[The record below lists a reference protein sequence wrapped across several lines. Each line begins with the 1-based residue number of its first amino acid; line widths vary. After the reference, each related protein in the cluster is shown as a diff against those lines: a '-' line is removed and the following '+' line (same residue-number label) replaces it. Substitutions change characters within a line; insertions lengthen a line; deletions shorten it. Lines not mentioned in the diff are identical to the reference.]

1 MSTLPLVPPPPPE
14 VAHRDSS
21 VIPLRPAASSSTYA
35 AHLAEQVVASDPVFA
50 MEFAAAILQ
59 ALPCPG

>member
-1 MSTLPLVPPPPPE
+1 MTTLTLCPPLPVEDAPVVE
-14 VAHRDSS
+14 
-21 VIPLRPAASSSTYA
+21 LRPPASSSAYA

-50 MEFAAAILQ
+50 MEFASAILQ